1 MSRLYKNFDHWYLVW
16 AGYNGGPGRVS
27 KGITKYGTRDFWELE
42 AHNAFP
48 AETDNY
54 VPKIIAAAILGKYRE
69 RYGFTNIKYQDP
81 LEYDTVTVDGNIGID
96 VLAKCAGLS
105 LSEFKAYNPHLLQH
119 ALPSGSKKIQYPRS
133 KRLTVPLRIGKSST
147 FRTHHLSAT
156 RDQKRGVLGK
166 N

>member
-1 MSRLYKNFDHWYLVW
+1 MLRLNLCLDSIRNFDHWYLVW

-96 VLAKCAGLS
+96 VLAKCAKLS
-105 LSEFKAYNPHLLQH
+105 VSDPKLIILHLLQH
-119 ALPSGSKKIQYPRS
+119 ALPSGSKSMLHPRTKRIAVLFRIS
-133 KRLTVPLRIGKSST
+133 KGAAL
-147 FRTHHLSAT
+147 
-156 RDQKRGVLGK
+156 
-166 N
+166 